1 MYLIMDT
8 HVHEYTGGSGEP
20 GYNVQSTVN
29 RAFHIRKE
37 TCVSAE
43 CEVCIPEEA
52 VKIQVWKRPIPLNCA
67 VRQWK
72 L

>member
-1 MYLIMDT
+1 MYMLMYLIMDT

-43 CEVCIPEEA
+43 CGV
-52 VKIQVWKRPIPLNCA
+52 LHS
-67 VRQWK
+67 
-72 L
+72 